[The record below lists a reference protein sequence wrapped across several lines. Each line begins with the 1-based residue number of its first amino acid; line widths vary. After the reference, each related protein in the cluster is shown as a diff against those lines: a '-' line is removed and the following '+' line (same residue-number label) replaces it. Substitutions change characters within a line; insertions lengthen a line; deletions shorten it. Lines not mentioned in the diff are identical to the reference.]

1 VCDFISIYDSAA
13 VDRLRA
19 KLKFEP
25 RRLRALR
32 TAFFKKFLGV
42 EAALEE
48 LPADV
53 RGEFARRVE
62 FHPLSVADA
71 RDSQLDGATK
81 LVLRT
86 PAGYSIEAVIMRTGT
101 GRVSLCVS
109 SQVGCAAACG
119 FCATGQ
125 MGIAKSLSA
134 AEILD
139 QVVLA
144 GERMNAEGRRVRNI
158 VFMGM
163 GEPFHNEEAVYEAVT
178 ALLAPEMFHHTPN
191 RVLISTVGIPDA
203 MIRCARRFP
212 AVNLA
217 LSLHSVRPEVRER
230 LIPLAARYPLQ
241 ELRAAVRAVNR
252 IQNSTLM
259 IEYLMLAGVNDSPED
274 ANELAAWMKGL
285 DVHVNLIPYN
295 PIESAPHLQ
304 STERPQR
311 DAFAAIL
318 RNAGFITTIR
328 YSLGADIAAA
338 CGQLVQRENRE
349 VARQQ
354 VQQPAGG
361 WGNAP
366 GRRLRTG
373 ALPQPPIR

>member
-1 VCDFISIYDSAA
+1 VQQPISIYDTAA

-19 KLKFEP
+19 ELKFEP
-25 RRLRALR
+25 RGLRALR
-32 TAFFKKFLGV
+32 TALFKKFLGV
-42 EAALEE
+42 DVALAE
-48 LPADV
+48 LPVDV
-53 RGEFARRVE
+53 RDEFARRAR
-62 FHPLSVADA
+62 FHTLSVADA
-71 RDSQLDGATK
+71 RDSQVDGATK
-81 LVLRT
+81 LVMRT
-86 PAGYSIEAVIMRTGT
+86 AAGYSIEAVVMRTGT

-125 MGIAKSLSA
+125 MGVAKSLSA

-144 GERMNAEGRRVRNI
+144 GERMNAENRRVRNI

-163 GEPFHNEEAVYEAVT
+163 GEPFHNEEAVHEAVA
-178 ALLAPEMFHHTPN
+178 ALLSPELFHHTPN
-191 RVLISTVGIPDA
+191 RILISTVGIPDA

-217 LSLHSVRPEVRER
+217 LSLHSVRPDVRER
-230 LIPLAARYPLQ
+230 LIPLAAKYSLD
-241 ELRAAVRAVNR
+241 ELRSSVQAVNR
-252 IQNSTLM
+252 IQNNTVM
-259 IEYLMLAGVNDSPED
+259 IEYLMLAGVNDSADD
-274 ANELAAWMKGL
+274 ARELVAWMNGL

-295 PIESAPHLQ
+295 PIESAPQLR

-318 RNAGFITTIR
+318 REAGFITTIR

-338 CGQLVQRENRE
+338 CGQLVQRDNRQ

-354 VQQPAGG
+354 TQQA
-361 WGNAP
+361 AP
-366 GRRLRTG
+366 V
-373 ALPQPPIR
+373 A